1 MAKYQMFGE
10 QKSFQG
16 QSSVKGESQSLL
28 YPNVVELGGLSKT
41 MKDKA
46 LRLPSV
52 VDSDIMLKLQGFQ
65 GKVRWNLNYFL
76 TIFDERGEKT

>member
-1 MAKYQMFGE
+1 MAKYQKFGE

-52 VDSDIMLKLQGFQ
+52 VDSDIMLKLLSLP
-65 GKVRWNLNYFL
+65 R
-76 TIFDERGEKT
+76 EGEMESKLLLHHLR